1 MSTLCCQLSY
11 TNWSNCLF
19 YLRISDLPSVVWH
32 QHDTCFV
39 MSLYIFRIGFSS
51 LCIIKVYYLS
61 TNICGLD
68 DSLCIYI
75 ISPSCSHYYLSN
87 HYGTSQMIIDI
98 FSFVKIMSSFL
109 CLYQIRRVHSH
120 IRGIDFT
127 SFLDIDLGVCGCPDN
142 VVFFVFILFLD
153 CDLPSSMPTHRNANI
168 RDKTGVVSWAGITFS
183 SEYEVNLELSVS
195 LDTLYESNTL

>member
-1 MSTLCCQLSY
+1 MTTVDVMWYLKICRHCVANFH
-11 TNWSNCLF
+11 TRIGHTDNCLF

-39 MSLYIFRIGFSS
+39 MSLYIFSIGFSS
-51 LCIIKVYYLS
+51 LCIINVYYLS

-87 HYGTSQMIIDI
+87 HFGTSQMINDI

-109 CLYQIRRVHSH
+109 CLYQVRRVHSH

-127 SFLDIDLGVCGCPDN
+127 SFLDIDLGVCDCPDS
-142 VVFFVFILFLD
+142 VVFFCFHFIPRLWF
-153 CDLPSSMPTHRNANI
+153 TI
-168 RDKTGVVSWAGITFS
+168 
-183 SEYEVNLELSVS
+183 EYAYTQEC
-195 LDTLYESNTL
+195 